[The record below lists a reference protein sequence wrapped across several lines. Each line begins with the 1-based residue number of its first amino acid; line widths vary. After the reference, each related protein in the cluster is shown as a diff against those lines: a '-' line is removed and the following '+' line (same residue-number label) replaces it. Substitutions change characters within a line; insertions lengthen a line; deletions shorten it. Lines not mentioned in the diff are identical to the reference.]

1 MSADERNATLR
12 ESKILELLNHP
23 GIIHFKE
30 VYKTTS
36 GQLCIVMDY
45 ADGKNSS
52 YLNSSIG
59 GDLAQMVKDYK
70 QRR

>member
-1 MSADERNATLR
+1 MSAEERTATLR

-30 VYKTTS
+30 VYKTTA

-45 ADGKNSS
+45 ADGK
-52 YLNSSIG
+52 
-59 GDLAQMVKDYK
+59 
-70 QRR
+70 